1 MADNVYG
8 VKLVVLTELKQDGS
22 TKADGKVIKISTPQ
36 EVSYSPNIKEGS
48 EQELRGGDKL
58 IATVK
63 DDDVLTSI
71 TATFK
76 DAKLDIDAMALIG
89 GGTVT
94 GTGETAKYAAPK
106 MSETTRTP
114 FKAEIYSAIYG
125 DGSNTAGDIEA
136 YVKVTLNY
144 AKGRIPSFSQQ
155 DRTFMVPSYTITGTD
170 NNSLGVGPFSIEQVA
185 SLPAAT

>member
-8 VKLVVLTELKQDGS
+8 VKLVVLTELNQDGS

-48 EQELRGGDKL
+48 EQELRGGDRL
-58 IATVK
+58 IAVVK
-63 DDDVLTSI
+63 DEDELTSI

-94 GTGETAKYAAPK
+94 GTGEAAKYEAPK
-106 MSETTRTP
+106 MGDNVRTP
-114 FKAEIYSAIYG
+114 FKAEIYSAIYA
-125 DGSNTAGDIEA
+125 DGSSTAGDIVG
-136 YVKVTLNY
+136 YMKVTLPY
-144 AKGRIPSFSQQ
+144 AKGRIPTFSQQ
-155 DRTFMVPSYTITGTD
+155 DKTFVVPSYTIVGTD
-170 NNSLGVGPFSIEQVA
+170 NRAQDLSCYSIERVA
-185 SLPAAT
+185 ALPA